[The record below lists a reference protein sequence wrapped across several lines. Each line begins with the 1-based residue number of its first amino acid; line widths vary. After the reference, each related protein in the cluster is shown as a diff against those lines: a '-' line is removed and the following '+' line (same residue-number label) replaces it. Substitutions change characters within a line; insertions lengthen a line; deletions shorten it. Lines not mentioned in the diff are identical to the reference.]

1 MSKIGILTWLHNENY
16 GSVLQGYALQK
27 FLIDEGFD
35 AEHIDYNASIKT
47 KVLNLIKNRNSLKLF
62 IEKWNFYQIKKV
74 CKNPNLLKMRSHR
87 FNDFKV
93 KNMRLSERYTNPEE
107 LKGTNGK
114 YDIYIS
120 GSDQI
125 WSPML
130 LNPVF
135 YLSFVEDK
143 YKKIAYAPSFGVSSI
158 PEIKKNKI
166 AEMLNKYDRISVRE
180 EQGTKIVNQLTGRT
194 VRSVL
199 DPTMLLTEDK
209 WEKVAIKPKD
219 EKYVV
224 CYFLTFN
231 KEYYEKAKE
240 FADRKNLKLILIPTT
255 KETYTL
261 DCDIRIDVGPS
272 EWLGYIKYADYV
284 FTDSFHGCVFSMMF
298 EKIFFIF
305 KRFSDSN
312 ANSQNSRIYNFINI
326 FGMDNILVNDINKF
340 DFYSEINIDYV
351 KIKETLNEESK
362 KSADWLIGAIE
373 SEG

>member
-180 EQGTKIVNQLTGRT
+180 EQGTKIVNQLTGR
-194 VRSVL
+194 
-199 DPTMLLTEDK
+199 
-209 WEKVAIKPKD
+209 I
-219 EKYVV
+219 
-224 CYFLTFN
+224 
-231 KEYYEKAKE
+231 
-240 FADRKNLKLILIPTT
+240 
-255 KETYTL
+255 
-261 DCDIRIDVGPS
+261 
-272 EWLGYIKYADYV
+272 
-284 FTDSFHGCVFSMMF
+284 
-298 EKIFFIF
+298 
-305 KRFSDSN
+305 
-312 ANSQNSRIYNFINI
+312 
-326 FGMDNILVNDINKF
+326 
-340 DFYSEINIDYV
+340 
-351 KIKETLNEESK
+351 
-362 KSADWLIGAIE
+362 
-373 SEG
+373 

>member
-180 EQGTKIVNQLTGRT
+180 EQGTKIVNQLTGRI

-240 FADRKNLKLILIPTT
+240 FADRKNLKLILISTT

>member
-1 MSKIGILTWLHNENY
+1 
-16 GSVLQGYALQK
+16 
-27 FLIDEGFD
+27 
-35 AEHIDYNASIKT
+35 
-47 KVLNLIKNRNSLKLF
+47 
-62 IEKWNFYQIKKV
+62 
-74 CKNPNLLKMRSHR
+74 MRSHR

-180 EQGTKIVNQLTGRT
+180 EQGTKIVNQLTGRI

-240 FADRKNLKLILIPTT
+240 FADRKNLKLILISTT

-305 KRFSDSN
+305 KRFSDS
-312 ANSQNSRIYNFINI
+312 SKFTKFQN
-326 FGMDNILVNDINKF
+326 L
-340 DFYSEINIDYV
+340 
-351 KIKETLNEESK
+351 
-362 KSADWLIGAIE
+362 
-373 SEG
+373 

>member
-130 LNPVF
+130 LNLVF

-180 EQGTKIVNQLTGRT
+180 EQGTKIVNQLTGRI

-240 FADRKNLKLILIPTT
+240 FADRKNLKLILISTT

>member
-143 YKKIAYAPSFGVSSI
+143 YKKIAYAPSFGGSSI
-158 PEIKKNKI
+158 PEIKKNMI

-240 FADRKNLKLILIPTT
+240 FADRKNLKLILISTT

>member
-93 KNMRLSERYTNPEE
+93 KNMKLSERYTNPEE

-180 EQGTKIVNQLTGRT
+180 EQGTKIVNQLTGRI

-240 FADRKNLKLILIPTT
+240 FADRKNLKLILISTT

>member
-1 MSKIGILTWLHNENY
+1 M
-16 GSVLQGYALQK
+16 
-27 FLIDEGFD
+27 
-35 AEHIDYNASIKT
+35 
-47 KVLNLIKNRNSLKLF
+47 
-62 IEKWNFYQIKKV
+62 
-74 CKNPNLLKMRSHR
+74 
-87 FNDFKV
+87 
-93 KNMRLSERYTNPEE
+93 
-107 LKGTNGK
+107 
-114 YDIYIS
+114 
-120 GSDQI
+120 
-125 WSPML
+125 
-130 LNPVF
+130 
-135 YLSFVEDK
+135 
-143 YKKIAYAPSFGVSSI
+143 
-158 PEIKKNKI
+158 
-166 AEMLNKYDRISVRE
+166 
-180 EQGTKIVNQLTGRT
+180 
-194 VRSVL
+194 RSVL

-240 FADRKNLKLILIPTT
+240 FADRKNLKLILISTT

>member
-231 KEYYEKAKE
+231 KEYYEKSKE

>member
-74 CKNPNLLKMRSHR
+74 CKNPDLLKMRSHK

-93 KNMRLSERYTNPEE
+93 KNMRLSKRYTNPEE

-240 FADRKNLKLILIPTT
+240 FADRKNLKLILISTT

-298 EKIFFIF
+298 EKMFFIF

-340 DFYSEINIDYV
+340 DFYSEINRDYV
-351 KIKETLNEESK
+351 KIKGTLNEESK

>member
-180 EQGTKIVNQLTGRT
+180 EQGTKIVNQLTGRI

-240 FADRKNLKLILIPTT
+240 FADRKNLKLILISTT

-340 DFYSEINIDYV
+340 DFYSEIHIDYV

>member
-180 EQGTKIVNQLTGRT
+180 EQGTKIVNQLTGRI

-240 FADRKNLKLILIPTT
+240 FADRKNLKLILISTT

-351 KIKETLNEESK
+351 KIKETLNEGSK

>member
-74 CKNPNLLKMRSHR
+74 CKNPNLLKKRSHR

-240 FADRKNLKLILIPTT
+240 FADRKNLKLILISTT

>member
-62 IEKWNFYQIKKV
+62 VEKWNFYQIKKV
-74 CKNPNLLKMRSHR
+74 CKNPNLLKIRSHR

-209 WEKVAIKPKD
+209 WEKIAIKPKD

-240 FADRKNLKLILIPTT
+240 FADRKNLKLILISTT

-298 EKIFFIF
+298 EKKFFIF

-312 ANSQNSRIYNFINI
+312 VNSQNSRIYNFINI
-326 FGMDNILVNDINKF
+326 FGLDNILVNDINKF

-362 KSADWLIGAIE
+362 KSADWLIGVIE

>member
-158 PEIKKNKI
+158 PEIKKNMI

-240 FADRKNLKLILIPTT
+240 FADRKNLKLILISTT

-298 EKIFFIF
+298 EKIFFILD
-305 KRFSDSN
+305 R
-312 ANSQNSRIYNFINI
+312 
-326 FGMDNILVNDINKF
+326 
-340 DFYSEINIDYV
+340 
-351 KIKETLNEESK
+351 
-362 KSADWLIGAIE
+362 KSVV
-373 SEG
+373 

>member
-158 PEIKKNKI
+158 PEIKKNMI

-231 KEYYEKAKE
+231 KEYYDKAKE
-240 FADRKNLKLILIPTT
+240 FADRKNLKLILISTT

>member
-158 PEIKKNKI
+158 PEIKKNMI

-240 FADRKNLKLILIPTT
+240 FADRKNLKLILISTT

>member
-240 FADRKNLKLILIPTT
+240 FADRKNLKLILISTT